1 VRAWP
6 AAVGVEIARNAWPA
20 RFQRDGTLVVHAR
33 DSVWA
38 FELTQRAGEI
48 QQRLDGVAAVKFV
61 VGPLPES
68 AAEPPPATPQGSPPE
83 PTAEQI
89 EQAEKWAAEI
99 GEEDLRK
106 VVTKAIE
113 TALANAPDDRS
124 F

>member
-1 VRAWP
+1 MRAWP

-20 RFQRDGTLVVHAR
+20 RFQRDGTLVVHVR

>member
-1 VRAWP
+1 MTAWP
-6 AAVGVEIARNAWPA
+6 TAVGVEIARNAWPA

-48 QQRLDGVAAVKFV
+48 RKRLDGVAAIKFIP
-61 VGPLPES
+61 GPLPEVS
-68 AAEPPPATPQGSPPE
+68 NEEAEAPATAAAVASPE
-83 PTAEQI
+83 QQRKAEAI
-89 EQAEKWAAEI
+89 ASGIADDA
-99 GEEDLRK
+99 LRK

-113 TALANAPDDRS
+113 TALAQAPADRS